1 MTSRTASRCVAFF
14 LSLATVSATTASAF
28 AQSDSED
35 GIVRI
40 VVEDDAKHP
49 LGNARVFLLG
59 PNTASALTNKT
70 GVVKYTDVQ
79 VGIYRI
85 RIVRPG
91 YLGVTSR
98 SFEVLGNKQV
108 DVTVDLGTPNNPTA
122 AAAADNAT
130 QNSSSSNLKVIG
142 TTRARVVV
150 STSDVDDSSPVR
162 RISDS
167 LADALNTLAGVDVTT
182 ASNDPDAAQT
192 ISLHGHD
199 ESQTAVTLDGIP
211 LGAPGTAVNLRGINL
226 DLFTGASASF
236 GAKAGALGGSV
247 NFSTLQ
253 PTQSWQ
259 ERVTAA
265 DGSFDKYNWSI
276 GETGSIGKLGIA
288 VMTTKRGGNNPL
300 TFRDFE
306 DESGLTYP
314 HGGESTSAGDM
325 VKLRYELTDT
335 TTLVYTA
342 LENNTDVAS
351 LCTQFT
357 GPLPCGIGP
366 NNGTTGKYFFN
377 YLTVQQLVGQIAVQ
391 ATGFTSSSY
400 SLTNDL
406 NRYIEGVPDPYATQS
421 NTLARGIAA
430 QATVAKDNHTIT
442 LNAATFS
449 ATTTFTPLVEEGPSA
464 FQLGSLNGVSSGTY
478 SLTDSIKL
486 SDKVSIG
493 PQLSLAETTGSGTS
507 ILGGFAGSW
516 RPDDHDTFTAQS
528 SIGSSQPAPAIQRSY
543 SDPDS
548 ARTNCYAGTAQVSGP
563 GDQPT
568 KQSAID
574 YEATWSHQW
583 SSGAVLNVDTY
594 RQSQA
599 GQLVNAAITA
609 AAAGLDPTNPYYGA
623 ILGYYSSVCPTS
635 PIPTVYVSEPVN
647 DTTRIYQGYDIT
659 GRFGLG
665 RDFTVIP
672 SYSTNSSFYA
682 AADPRFTGVGSTL
695 VLFEQIYGRPLHKAN
710 LTLDAFHPPS
720 GFEFLANAQYAGINN
735 SQHLAP
741 YVSVSLGISH
751 AFGSGQLTLFETNAF
766 NTETGYFSTLAYA
779 EPEPIVG
786 GAPLLVAANPLPPR
800 TIQLS
805 YSLNTGA
812 RSGAGG
818 AHIPGMR
825 GGGAGRQVAQAG
837 PSPSPGPGGRGLLG
851 FGELHFIAPPDG
863 TDPLA
868 VATAR
873 TECTAELQP
882 IAQQVLSGI
891 GAAAKAFAGGATT
904 LPTVTGITITPHGSP
919 SGAWWF
925 GLGPEIPQNLIRRPQ
940 GQGETRG
947 GGRRGGGLGGPG
959 GRGEEGPPGGFQP
972 EVTVGPNANE
982 NAPRPQFSPSPE
994 LIAALQPFR
1003 ALVSCAYGTVL
1014 TPAEATAK
1022 GLDVGTGGPGGPQ
1035 PGASPVPSPTPAPGA
1050 SPGPGEGRGRNGARG
1065 RGFLQYAP
1073 NVGIFVV
1080 RAPQL
1085 GTGGG
1090 SVKQ

>member
-1 MTSRTASRCVAFF
+1 MTPRTASRC
-14 LSLATVSATTASAF
+14 LATLLSFVVLFGTAGRAL

-40 VVEDDAKHP
+40 VVEDDAKKP

-59 PNTASALTNKT
+59 PNQASALTNQT
-70 GVVKYTDVQ
+70 GVVKYTDVP

-85 RIVRPG
+85 RVSRPG
-91 YLGVTSR
+91 YGPVTSR

-108 DVTVDLGTPNNPTA
+108 DVTVDLGIPNNPTA
-122 AAAADNAT
+122 AASAGSG
-130 QNSSSSNLKVIG
+130 QSGGSSGLKVIG
-142 TTRARVVV
+142 TVRARAVVA
-150 STSDVDDSSPVR
+150 TSDVDDSSPVR

-211 LGAPGTAVNLRGINL
+211 LGAPGTATNLRGLNL

-247 NFSTLQ
+247 NFTTLQ

-288 VMTTKRGGNNPL
+288 VMTTKRGGNNQL

-325 VKLRYELTDT
+325 IKLRYELTDT
-335 TTLVYTA
+335 TNIIYTA
-342 LENNTDVAS
+342 IENNTDVAS

-366 NNGTTGKYFFN
+366 NNESFGKYGFN
-377 YLTVQQLVGQIAVQ
+377 YLTIQQLSGQVALQV
-391 ATGFTSSSY
+391 TGFASSSY
-400 SLTNDL
+400 TLSNDL
-406 NRYIEGVPDPYATQS
+406 NRYIEDVPSPYSTQS
-421 NTLARGIAA
+421 NTLARGIAG

-442 LNAATFS
+442 LNAALFD
-449 ATTTFTPLVEEGPSA
+449 ANTTFTPLVESGTSL
-464 FQLGSLNGVSSGTY
+464 FQTGSTNGVASSTY
-478 SLTDSIKL
+478 QLTDSIKL
-486 SDKVSIG
+486 SDKFTIG
-493 PQLSLAETTGSGTS
+493 PQFSLADTTGSGTS
-507 ILGGFAGSW
+507 ILGGFAGSY
-516 RPDDHDTFTAQS
+516 RPEEHDTFGLQA

-543 SDPDS
+543 SDPNS

-563 GDQPT
+563 GDEPT

-583 SSGAVLNVDTY
+583 STGAVLNVDAY

-599 GQLVNAAITA
+599 GQLVNAAVTA
-609 AAAGLDPTNPYYGA
+609 AAAGLSPTSPYYQA
-623 ILGYYSSVCPTS
+623 VYGYYSSVCPVGAY
-635 PIPTVYVSEPVN
+635 PFDNVYVSEPVN

-665 RDFTVIP
+665 RDFTVMP
-672 SYSTNSSFYA
+672 SYSTNASFYS
-682 AADPRFTGVGSTL
+682 AADPRFTGTGSTL
-695 VLFEQIYGRPLHKAN
+695 ILFEQLYGRPLHKAN
-710 LTLDAFHPPS
+710 LTLDAYHPPS
-720 GFEFLANAQYAGINN
+720 GIEFLANAQYVGINN

-741 YVSVSLGISH
+741 YVQVSFGISH
-751 AFGSGQLTLFETNAF
+751 PFGAGQLTLFETNAF
-766 NTETGYFSTLAYA
+766 NTETALFSTLLYSQG
-779 EPEPIVG
+779 EPVVG
-786 GAPLLVAANPLPPR
+786 GPPLPVAANPLQPR

-805 YSLNTGA
+805 YMLNTGA

-818 AHIPGMR
+818 ARIPGMR
-825 GGGAGRQVAQAG
+825 GARQLAQAS
-837 PSPSPGPGGRGLLG
+837 PAPSPGPGGRGVLG
-851 FGELHFIAPPDG
+851 FGQLHFVAPPQG

-868 VATAR
+868 VATSR
-873 TECTAELQP
+873 PECTADLLP
-882 IAQQVLSGI
+882 IAQKALAQL
-891 GAAAKAFAGGATT
+891 GAAAKAYAAGATT
-904 LPTVTGITITPHGSP
+904 LPAVDGITVTPHGLA
-919 SGAWWF
+919 GAAWWF
-925 GLGPEIPQNLIRRPQ
+925 GLGPNIPQGLLRRPAGAN
-940 GQGETRG
+940 GQGG
-947 GGRRGGGLGGPG
+947 GARRGGFGGPG
-959 GRGEEGPPGGFQP
+959 GGPGGPGGPGGEGPPGGFQP
-972 EVTVGPNANE
+972 NVDVGPNPE
-982 NAPRPQFSPSPE
+982 TSPRPQFSPSPE
-994 LIAALQPFR
+994 LMAAIVPFR
-1003 ALVSCAYGTVL
+1003 ALVSCSYGTVL
-1014 TPAEATAK
+1014 TPAEASAK
-1022 GLDVGTGGPGGPQ
+1022 GLDVGTGGPEP
-1035 PGASPVPSPTPAPGA
+1035 PPAPGA
-1050 SPGPGEGRGRNGARG
+1050 SPGPAEGRGRGGRGG

-1080 RAPQL
+1080 RAPEL

>member
-1 MTSRTASRCVAFF
+1 ML
-14 LSLATVSATTASAF
+14 LSLAVLATSAGPVL

-59 PNTASALTNKT
+59 PNTASALTNET
-70 GVVKYTDVQ
+70 GVVKYTDVP

-85 RIVRPG
+85 RVTRG
-91 YLGVTSR
+91 GFLGVTSR

-108 DVTVDLGTPNNPTA
+108 DVTVDLGLPNNPTA
-122 AAAADNAT
+122 AAAAGNGA
-130 QNSSSSNLKVIG
+130 QNGNSGLKVIG
-142 TTRARVVV
+142 TTRARAVI

-211 LGAPGTAVNLRGINL
+211 LGAPGTATNLRGINT
-226 DLFTGASASF
+226 DLFTGANVSF
-236 GAKAGALGGSV
+236 GARAGALGGGV

-259 ERVTAA
+259 TRITGA
-265 DGSFDKYNWSI
+265 DGAFDKYNWSF

-300 TFRDFE
+300 TFQDFE

-314 HGGESTSAGDM
+314 HGGEQTSAGDLI
-325 VKLRYELTDT
+325 KLRYELTDT
-335 TTLVYTA
+335 TNIIYTA

-351 LCTQFT
+351 VCTQFT

-366 NNGTTGKYFFN
+366 NNVSTGKYEFD
-377 YLTVQQLVGQIAVQ
+377 YLTVQQLVGQVAVQ
-391 ATGFTSSSY
+391 VTGYTSSSY
-400 SLTNDL
+400 SLADDL
-406 NRYIEGVPDPYATQS
+406 DRYIEGVPSPYATQT

-442 LNAATFS
+442 LNAATFDS
-449 ATTTFTPLVEEGPSA
+449 TTTFSPLVETGTSL
-464 FQLGSLNGVSSGTY
+464 FQTGSSNGVSSGTY
-478 SLTDSIKL
+478 QLTDSIKL
-486 SDKVSIG
+486 NDKLSIG
-493 PQLSLAETTGSGTS
+493 PQVSMAETTGSGTS
-507 ILGGFAGSW
+507 VLGGFAGSY
-516 RPDDHDTFTAQS
+516 RPTDHDTFTAQAS
-528 SIGSSQPAPAIQRSY
+528 VGSSQPAPSIVRSY
-543 SDPDS
+543 SDPNS

-583 SSGAVLNVDTY
+583 SSGALLNVDAY

-599 GQLVNAAITA
+599 GQLVNAAVTA
-609 AAAGLDPTNPYYGA
+609 AAAGLSPSSPYYGA
-623 ILGYYSSVCPTS
+623 VVGYYSSVCPVPPFS
-635 PIPTVYVSEPVN
+635 SPTVYISEPVN
-647 DTTRIYQGYDIT
+647 DTTRIYQGYDLT

-665 RDFTVIP
+665 RDFTVMP
-672 SYSTNSSFYA
+672 SYSTNASFYA

-695 VLFEQIYGRPLHKAN
+695 ILYSQIFGRPLHKGN
-710 LTLDAFHPPS
+710 LTLDAYHPPS
-720 GFEFLANAQYAGINN
+720 GFEFLANAQYVGINN

-751 AFGSGQLTLFETNAF
+751 PFGIGQLTLFETNAF
-766 NTETGYFSTLAYA
+766 NTETALFSSLLYA
-779 EPEPIVG
+779 QPEPVVG
-786 GAPLLVAANPLPPR
+786 GFLPVAANPLPPR

-805 YSLNTGA
+805 YMLNTGA
-812 RSGAGG
+812 RPGAGG

-825 GGGAGRQVAQAG
+825 GGNRQVAQAE
-837 PSPSPGPGGRGLLG
+837 PSPSPGPGGGRGLFG
-851 FGELHFIAPPDG
+851 FGQLNFVAPPPG

-868 VATAR
+868 VATSR

-882 IAQQVLSGI
+882 LATKVLAQL
-891 GAAAKAFAGGATT
+891 GAAAQAFAAGATT
-904 LPTVTGITITPHGSP
+904 LPTVDGVSVTPHGDAKGS
-919 SGAWWF
+919 WWLA
-925 GLGPEIPQNLIRRPQ
+925 LGPQIPPNLVRRPE
-940 GQGETRG
+940 GNGTNGAG
-947 GGRRGGGLGGPG
+947 GDRRGGFGGPG
-959 GRGEEGPPGGFQP
+959 GPGGPGQGPPPGGFEP

-1003 ALVSCAYGTVL
+1003 ALVSCSYGTVL

-1022 GLDVGTGGPGGPQ
+1022 GIDLGPQ
-1035 PGASPVPSPTPAPGA
+1035 GPVPGASPAPSPAASPAPGA
-1050 SPGPGEGRGRNGARG
+1050 SPRPGEGRGGAQRG

-1080 RAPQL
+1080 RAPDL

-1090 SVKQ
+1090 SVKK

>member
-1 MTSRTASRCVAFF
+1 MPI
-14 LSLATVSATTASAF
+14 F

-40 VVEDDAKHP
+40 VVEDDGKKP

-59 PNTASALTNKT
+59 PNQASALTNQT
-70 GVVKYTDVQ
+70 GIVKYTDVP

-85 RIVRPG
+85 RVTRPG
-91 YLGVTSR
+91 YLPVISR

-108 DVTVDLGTPNNPTA
+108 DVTVDLGVPNNPTA
-122 AAAADNAT
+122 AASAGTGNANT
-130 QNSSSSNLKVIG
+130 STSGLRVIG
-142 TTRARVVV
+142 TVRARAVV

-211 LGAPGTAVNLRGINL
+211 LGAPGTAVNLRGIGT

-236 GAKAGALGGSV
+236 GARAGALGGGV
-247 NFSTLQ
+247 NFTTLQ

-259 ERVTAA
+259 SRLSVA
-265 DGSFDKYNWSI
+265 DGAFDKYNWSL

-300 TFRDFE
+300 TFQDYE

-314 HGGESTSAGDM
+314 HGGESTSAGDLI
-325 VKLRYELTDT
+325 KLRYELTDT
-335 TTLVYTA
+335 TNVIYTA
-342 LENNTDVAS
+342 LENNTDVAT

-366 NNGTTGKYFFN
+366 NNVSTGKYGFD
-377 YLTVQQLVGQIAVQ
+377 YLTVQQLAGLVAIQV
-391 ATGFTSSSY
+391 TGFESSQHQ
-400 SLTNDL
+400 LTNDL
-406 NRYIEGVPDPYATQS
+406 DRYIAGIPSPYSAQTS
-421 NTLARGIAA
+421 TLARGIAA

-442 LNAATFS
+442 FNAATFAAQTS
-449 ATTTFTPLVEEGPSA
+449 FDPLVETGTSL
-464 FQLGSLNGVSSGTY
+464 FQTGSVNGVAASTY

-486 SDKVSIG
+486 SDKISVG
-493 PQLSLAETTGSGTS
+493 PQLSLADTTGSGSS
-507 ILGGFAGSW
+507 ILGGVAGSW
-516 RPDDHDTFTAQS
+516 RPNERDTFTGQMS
-528 SIGSSQPAPAIQRSY
+528 VGSSQPAPAIVRSY
-543 SDPDS
+543 SDPNS

-574 YEATWSHQW
+574 YEATWSHAFAD
-583 SSGAVLNVDTY
+583 GAILNADVY

-599 GQLVNAAITA
+599 GQLVNAAVTA
-609 AAAGLDPTNPYYGA
+609 AAAGLSPTSPYYGA
-623 ILGYYSSVCPTS
+623 VVGYYSSVCPVPPFS
-635 PIPTVYVSEPVN
+635 EPNIYVSEPVN
-647 DTTRIYQGYDIT
+647 DTTRVYQGFDIS

-695 VLFEQIYGRPLHKAN
+695 VLFEQLYGRPLHKAN
-710 LTLDAFHPPS
+710 LTLDAFNPPS
-720 GFEFLANAQYAGINN
+720 GLEFLANAQYAGIDN

-751 AFGSGQLTLFETNAF
+751 PLGIGQITLFETNAF

-779 EPEPIVG
+779 EPEPLVG
-786 GAPLLVAANPLPPR
+786 APPLLVAANPLPPR
-800 TIQLS
+800 TLQLS
-805 YSLNTGA
+805 YSFNTGA
-812 RSGAGG
+812 RPGAGG

-825 GGGAGRQVAQAG
+825 GGGRQLAQAAA
-837 PSPSPGPGGRGLLG
+837 SPSPGPGGPRGVFG
-851 FGELHFIAPPDG
+851 FGQLHFVEPPVG

-868 VATAR
+868 VAVTR
-873 TECTAELQP
+873 PECTADLQP
-882 IAQQVLSGI
+882 LAQKALAQLAV
-891 GAAAKAFAGGATT
+891 AAHAFAGGATT
-904 LPTVTGITITPHGSP
+904 LPAVDGVEVTPHGDAK
-919 SGAWWF
+919 GAWWF
-925 GLGPEIPQNLIRRPQ
+925 GLGPQIPPGLFRRPQ
-940 GQGETRG
+940 NAQAGNGG
-947 GGRRGGGLGGPG
+947 GGRRGGFGGPG
-959 GRGEEGPPGGFQP
+959 GPGGPEGPPGGFQP
-972 EVTVGPNANE
+972 EVAVGPNAQT
-982 NAPRPQFSPSPE
+982 APRPQFSPSPE

-1003 ALVSCAYGTVL
+1003 ALVSCSYGTVL

-1022 GLDVGTGGPGGPQ
+1022 GLDVGAGGPEP
-1035 PGASPVPSPTPAPGA
+1035 PPAPGA
-1050 SPGPGEGRGRNGARG
+1050 SPEPRPSPSPGASPRPGEGRGRGGRGG

-1080 RAPQL
+1080 RAPEL

>member
-1 MTSRTASRCVAFF
+1 MTLRTASQCIAFL
-14 LSLATVSATTASAF
+14 LSLTVFVTSAGPAL

-40 VVEDDAKHP
+40 VVENDAKQP

-59 PNTASALTNKT
+59 PNTASALTNAT
-70 GVVKYTDVQ
+70 GVVKYTDVP

-85 RIVRPG
+85 RVSRPG
-91 YLGVTSR
+91 YFGVTSR

-108 DVTVDLGTPNNPTA
+108 DVSVDLGTANNPA
-122 AAAADNAT
+122 AAAAAGT
-130 QNSSSSNLKVIG
+130 GSQNGNSGLQVIG
-142 TTRARVVV
+142 TTRARTMV
-150 STSDVDDSSPVR
+150 STSDVDASSPVR

-211 LGAPGTAVNLRGINL
+211 LGAPGSAVNLRGINT

-236 GAKAGALGGSV
+236 GARAGALGGGV

-259 ERVTAA
+259 ERVNLA
-265 DGSFDKYNWSI
+265 DGAFDKYNWSF

-288 VMTTKRGGNNPL
+288 IMTTKRGGNNPL
-300 TFRDFE
+300 TFQDYE

-314 HGGESTSAGDM
+314 HGGESTSAGDL
-325 VKLRYELTDT
+325 VKLRYELTDNT
-335 TTLVYTA
+335 NVIFTA

-351 LCTQFT
+351 VCTQFT

-366 NNGTTGKYFFN
+366 NNVSTGKYKFD
-377 YLTVQQLVGQIAVQ
+377 YLTVQQLVGQVAVQ
-391 ATGFTSSSY
+391 VTGYTSSSY
-400 SLTNDL
+400 GLANDL
-406 NRYIEGVPDPYATQS
+406 DRYIEDFPSPYATQT

-442 LNAATFS
+442 LNAATFD
-449 ATTTFTPLVEEGPSA
+449 ATTTFAPLVESGTSL
-464 FQLGSLNGVSSGTY
+464 FQTGSTNAVSSSTY
-478 SLTDSIKL
+478 QLTDSIKL
-486 SDKVSIG
+486 SDKISIG
-493 PQLSLAETTGSGTS
+493 PQLSLAETSGAGSS

-516 RPDDHDTFTAQS
+516 RPTDHDTFTAQS
-528 SIGSSQPAPAIQRSY
+528 SIGSSQPAPAIVRSY
-543 SDPDS
+543 SDPNS

-583 SSGAVLNVDTY
+583 SSGALLNFDAY

-599 GQLVNAAITA
+599 GQLVNAGVTA
-609 AAAGLDPTNPYYGA
+609 AAAGLSPISPYYGA
-623 ILGYYSSVCPTS
+623 IVGYYSSVCPLPFPS
-635 PIPTVYVSEPVN
+635 PTIYVSEPVN
-647 DTTRIYQGYDIT
+647 DTTRIYQGYDIS

-665 RDFTVIP
+665 RDFTVMP

-710 LTLDAFHPPS
+710 LTLDAYHPPS
-720 GFEFLANAQYAGINN
+720 GFEFLANALYAGINN

-751 AFGSGQLTLFETNAF
+751 PLGIGQLTLFETNAF
-766 NTETGYFSTLAYA
+766 NTETGLFSTLAYA

-786 GAPLLVAANPLPPR
+786 AAPLLVAANPLPPR

-812 RSGAGG
+812 RPGAGG

-825 GGGAGRQVAQAG
+825 GGNRQVAQAA
-837 PSPSPGPGGRGLLG
+837 PSPSPGPGGRGVFG
-851 FGELHFIAPPDG
+851 FGQLKFIPPPPG

-868 VATAR
+868 LATSR
-873 TECTAELQP
+873 TECTPELQP
-882 IAQQVLSGI
+882 LATKVLAQL
-891 GAAAKAFAGGATT
+891 GASAQAFGAGATT
-904 LPTVTGITITPHGSP
+904 LPVVDGVSVTPHGDARGS
-919 SGAWWF
+919 WWLA
-925 GLGPEIPQNLIRRPQ
+925 LGPSIPPNLVRRPE
-940 GQGETRG
+940 GNGPNGSG
-947 GGRRGGGLGGPG
+947 GGRRGGGGGPG
-959 GRGEEGPPGGFQP
+959 GPGGPGGFGGGPPGGFEP

-1003 ALVSCAYGTVL
+1003 ALVSCSYGTVL

-1022 GLDVGTGGPGGPQ
+1022 GLDLGPPGPL
-1035 PGASPVPSPTPAPGA
+1035 GAASPGPSPAPGA
-1050 SPGPGEGRGRNGARG
+1050 SPRPGEGRGGAQRG

-1080 RAPQL
+1080 RAPDL

-1090 SVKQ
+1090 SVKK